1 MNEILFFYF
10 NAFKLIIKDYKYY
23 YKIYKF
29 IYILFH
35 KLYNKMA
42 NVN

>member
-10 NAFKLIIKDYKYY
+10 NEFKLIIKDYKYY

>member
-29 IYILFH
+29 IYIYYFINYIT
-35 KLYNKMA
+35 KWQM
-42 NVN
+42 